1 MITVIC
7 PVYNEEEYI
16 ENVIKFFI
24 ESKPVDKELILVDG
38 GSTDR
43 TIEIIS
49 RWIEKHKNIRLMHNK
64 NKYVP
69 FALNLAIKNSAGD
82 PIIRLDAHTI
92 YEKNYFEKIL
102 ETFDKTNA
110 DIVGGPMRKIGSNDF
125 QLAVAYATTSFFGIG
140 DSKIHK
146 IDYNG
151 ESDHV
156 YLGAW
161 RRNLFNEIGYFDER
175 LIRNQDDEFH
185 YRARSFGKKIYLSS
199 EIISYYYPRKSFSSL
214 FKQYFQYGLFKPLVL
229 RKIKSEIKVRHL
241 IPAMFS
247 IYFIFL
253 PLLFLYSKFFLIPLL
268 IYIITDFIF
277 TTQSSGNFKQKLLV
291 FVIFPIIHFAYGF
304 GSILGLAKIF
314 NKKVLGKSYK

>member
-69 FALNLAIKNSAGD
+69 FALNLAIKNSVGD

-92 YEKNYFEKIL
+92 YENNYFEKIL

-110 DIVGGPMRKIGSNDF
+110 DIVGGPMRKIGTNDF

-140 DSKIHK
+140 DSKIHR

-199 EIISYYYPRKSFSSL
+199 EIISYYYPRKTFSGL

-241 IPAMFS
+241 IPAIFS
-247 IYFIFL
+247 LYIILL
-253 PLLFLYSKFFLIPLL
+253 PFLFLYNKFFLIPLL
-268 IYIITDFIF
+268 IYLLVDFIY
-277 TTQSSGNFKQKLLV
+277 TILNNGSFKQNLIV
-291 FVIFPIIHFAYGF
+291 FLIFPTIHFAYGL
-304 GSILGLAKIF
+304 GSVLGFRMIF
-314 NKKVLGKSYK
+314 NKEVF